1 MVPLAGVA
9 FVAETTGAPGY
20 VIPGLL
26 AAALAYLVSGRM
38 SLSQRQRAVRRIDFD
53 TRLDAPVEQVMT
65 REWTE
70 VPPDATLHDFANRYV
85 IASKARTLPVA
96 DDGRY
101 LGMISL
107 TDLGRVPDE
116 AWSSTPVREVMVAAY
131 PYVHPGVPLR
141 DAVAL
146 MRGRGVDRI
155 PVLREGRIA
164 GMLSTSDVVRL
175 EQLIDTV
182 REEQRRGLGA

>member
-1 MVPLAGVA
+1 
-9 FVAETTGAPGY
+9 
-20 VIPGLL
+20 
-26 AAALAYLVSGRM
+26 
-38 SLSQRQRAVRRIDFD
+38 
-53 TRLDAPVEQVMT
+53 
-65 REWTE
+65 
-70 VPPDATLHDFANRYV
+70 
-85 IASKARTLPVA
+85 
-96 DDGRY
+96 
-101 LGMISL
+101 
-107 TDLGRVPDE
+107 
-116 AWSSTPVREVMVAAY
+116 
-131 PYVHPGVPLR
+131 LR